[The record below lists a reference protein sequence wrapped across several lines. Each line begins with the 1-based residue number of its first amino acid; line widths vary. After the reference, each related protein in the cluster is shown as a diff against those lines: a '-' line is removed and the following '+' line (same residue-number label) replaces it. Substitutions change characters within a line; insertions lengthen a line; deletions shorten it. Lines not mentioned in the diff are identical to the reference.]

1 MSMDIN
7 ALLSAAVSRG
17 ASDIFIV
24 VNRPP
29 SMKVNDRVE
38 TISDDMITPELSEKI
53 LRSLL
58 PPHLKDAFFVQREA
72 NFAYYLD
79 SLGRFRVNAF
89 YQRDVISIVF
99 RHIERRIPSI
109 ESLELPFLLNDLA
122 MTQRGLI
129 LCVGATG
136 TGKSTTQAAMIGYRN
151 KHSAGHILTI
161 EDPIEFMHEHAGCI
175 VNQREVGV
183 DTESFEIGLEN
194 SLRQA
199 PDVILIGEIRTR
211 EVMQHAITFAETG
224 HLCVATLHANN
235 ANQALDR
242 IINFFPDERRNQLLM
257 DLSLNLKAVIA
268 QQLIPRIDG
277 GERMAV
283 CLELMLNTPYMSE
296 LIRGGKID
304 KIKELMKRS
313 GEAGMVTFDQSL
325 ARLYLDGKIAYEDA
339 LRFADSSNEV
349 RLLIKLANGEPVTE
363 KDTSGLELKISGDA
377 D

>member
-1 MSMDIN
+1 MNIS
-7 ALLSAAVSRG
+7 ALLSTAVKRG

-29 SMKVNDRVE
+29 SMKINDQIE
-38 TISDDMITPELSEKI
+38 AINDDIITPAVSEAI
-53 LRSLL
+53 LRSVL
-58 PPHLKDAFFVQREA
+58 PEHLKDSFFVQREA
-72 NFAYYLD
+72 NFAHYLED
-79 SLGRFRVNAF
+79 LGRFRVNAF
-89 YQRDVISIVF
+89 YQKDVISIVF

-224 HLCVATLHANN
+224 HLCLATLHANN

-268 QQLIPRIDG
+268 QQLVPRIDG
-277 GERMAV
+277 GERMAM
-283 CLELMLNTPYMSE
+283 CLELMINTPYMSE
-296 LIRGGKID
+296 LIRTGKID

-313 GEAGMVTFDQSL
+313 PETGMVTFDQSL

-339 LRFADSSNEV
+339 LRLADSSNEV
-349 RLLIKLANGEPVTE
+349 RLLIKLANGEPVADTDK
-363 KDTSGLELKISGDA
+363 KDYELKISGDA